1 MCMKEFDKRWQICL
15 AKARQMTAPSAIPPL
30 GFARRVLSQNRPT
43 MERGLEVV
51 WERLA
56 MRLLAGVA
64 VVLLV
69 CAALDL
75 PNLRAAPWLKPGI
88 ENTVCQVVWKL

>member
-1 MCMKEFDKRWQICL
+1 M
-15 AKARQMTAPSAIPPL
+15 
-30 GFARRVLSQNRPT
+30 RVLSQKRPT
-43 MERGLEVV
+43 MENGLEVV

-56 MRLLAGVA
+56 MRLMAAMAG
-64 VVLLV
+64 VLLV